1 MSLNK
6 HDTPFW
12 GNEPAILL
20 NNQYIFEIFPTPKM
34 YYEQK
39 INAITRLVILL
50 SVLGFIFTMSVKFLW
65 ICLVTLVIIYFVG
78 KRNDFSPSVA
88 GYKIKKTEGFTSD
101 GGFGKSQKAVLL
113 NPETLQPFVKAEFEP
128 VTSKNPLGNVLL
140 TQIYDTP
147 DRKAAAPSFNNE
159 VYDDITSSTKKM
171 IQDLNPTIKNTNK
184 QLFGDLYEK
193 FTLDQSMRNFYS
205 TPNTKVSNDQGA
217 FAQFLFGFMP
227 SSHDSDAAGALQREK
242 NSYRYTLY

>member
-65 ICLVTLVIIYFVG
+65 VCLVTLVIVYFVG

-88 GYKIKKTEGFTSD
+88 GKKKMEGFTSD
-101 GGFGKSQKAVLL
+101 ALGYSNPRKAVLL

-147 DRKAAAPSFNNE
+147 DRKSAAPSFNNE
-159 VYDDITSSTKKM
+159 VYDDITSAAKKM
-171 IQDLNPTIKNTNK
+171 IQELNPTIKNTNK

-193 FTLDQSMRNFYS
+193 YELDQSLRNFYS

-227 SSHDSDAAGALQREK
+227 SGKDSDAAGALQREK
-242 NSYRYTLY
+242 DSYRYTLY